1 MKKTLFLNL
10 TAFSQIGGIERF
22 NKCFLKALSELDKEG
37 ITDSHSYSAYDGEVN
52 EKYYETSRYRG
63 WKGSRLS
70 FVLQS
75 VLLARKYDVIILGHI
90 NLAIVG
96 NIIKLLN
103 PSKKLVLI
111 THGIDVWGALSSNK
125 LKLLQNVNHIL
136 AVSNF
141 TKGKIEQVHGIDGK
155 KITVFPNTIDP
166 YFQLPDDVKRQDSI
180 RKRYDYKDTDFVMY
194 ALTRLSHT
202 EVYKGYDKVLE
213 ALGNIIKTRTDVKY
227 LIGGKYDEGEK
238 NRLDTLI
245 EKYGLQNNVKLGGFL
260 DEKDL
265 IPHYQMADL
274 YIMPSKKEGFGIVYI
289 EALVC
294 GLPVIAGNAD
304 GSVDALLNGKT
315 GKLINPDSVE
325 EIEKA
330 ILQAVEENNRVDE
343 QKMLQVKNETLS
355 NFSFNSYKQ
364 RLKQFIA
371 AC

>member
-37 ITDSHSYSAYDGEVN
+37 VTDSCSYSMYDSKVN
-52 EKYYETSRYRG
+52 EKYYETDRYNA
-63 WKGSRLS
+63 WSGSRLQ

-75 VLLARKYDVIILGHI
+75 VLHARKYDVVILGHI
-90 NLAIVG
+90 NLALVG
-96 NIIKLLN
+96 NLIKLLY
-103 PSKKLVLI
+103 PSKKLILI
-111 THGIDVWGALSSNK
+111 THGIDVWGALSGNK
-125 LKLLQNVNHIL
+125 LKALKNVDHIL

-141 TKGKIEQVHGIDGK
+141 TKGKIEQVHGIVGK

-166 YFQLPDDVKRQDSI
+166 YFELPDDVKRKDSI
-180 RKRYDYKDTDFVMY
+180 RQRYNYKDTDFVMY

-213 ALGNIIKTRTDVKY
+213 ALGNIVKKRTDIKY

-245 EKYGLQNNVKLGGFL
+245 YKYGLQDNVKLGGFL

-304 GSVDALLNGKT
+304 GSVDALLNGRT

-325 EIEKA
+325 EIERA
-330 ILQAVEENNRVDE
+330 ILQAVEENVRGNEV
-343 QKMLQVKNETLS
+343 KMQQAKTETLS

-364 RLKQFIA
+364 RLKEFIA